1 MEAIEQNGS
10 IAAPT
15 SLTVDDV
22 DVDFLPLIY
31 DIIRSVERDPHDST
45 QKTRES
51 QDISQKILELHKKFD
66 EARAQIGRLPGVEY
80 SKEEQLKKLET
91 FRKQLQLKKDL
102 LRKYREMCT
111 FEIPK

>member
-1 MEAIEQNGS
+1 MESIEQNGS
-10 IAAPT
+10 TATPS

-66 EARAQIGRLPGVEY
+66 EARSQIGRLPGVEY
-80 SKEEQLKKLET
+80 SKDEQLRKLET